1 MNNICKQ
8 LVKFDKPPYFNNEI
22 SSVPVVLSDSK
33 GFYLKQHLDFP
44 NNIQW
49 CSKRG
54 ATTVEQFNYL
64 KRTLQILLQK
74 YSKITVFVWLGTCDL
89 TYKDE
94 SGFISLASKTD
105 DVVNNIYAVYK
116 DIYFFCRSF
125 DNVKVIFLE
134 LPVYSIYWWNYFR
147 RHSGP
152 EQFRE
157 EDLLLHEQIS
167 SLNNYI
173 RDLNRILHVHSPCFS
188 TDLLQSRKQSARTH
202 TFLSYT
208 FAGYLDGIHPG
219 PELSRLWLLRL
230 CRIFNMY
237 C

>member
-1 MNNICKQ
+1 MQFTDLTWWRTGCNTDIYFIVILIDFEFMNNICKQ
-8 LVKFDKPPYFNNEI
+8 LVKFDKPPYFKNEI

-64 KRTLQILLQK
+64 KPTLQILLQK

-105 DVVNNIYAVYK
+105 DVVNNI
-116 DIYFFCRSF
+116 
-125 DNVKVIFLE
+125 
-134 LPVYSIYWWNYFR
+134 
-147 RHSGP
+147 
-152 EQFRE
+152 
-157 EDLLLHEQIS
+157 
-167 SLNNYI
+167 
-173 RDLNRILHVHSPCFS
+173 
-188 TDLLQSRKQSARTH
+188 
-202 TFLSYT
+202 
-208 FAGYLDGIHPG
+208 
-219 PELSRLWLLRL
+219 
-230 CRIFNMY
+230 
-237 C
+237 